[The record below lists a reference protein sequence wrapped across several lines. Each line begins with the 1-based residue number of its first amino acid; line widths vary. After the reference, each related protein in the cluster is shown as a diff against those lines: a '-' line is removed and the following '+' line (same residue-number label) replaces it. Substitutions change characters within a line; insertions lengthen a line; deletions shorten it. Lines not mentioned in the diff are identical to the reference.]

1 MANKKIYNSRLLM
14 LSEIEAKEVDKI
26 VEAIYY
32 FNEEE
37 SQKVINVLE
46 HPSYKPEPIRIV
58 LKSEGGSMYDG
69 LALIDVIEN
78 SKIPIHITAHGCVMS
93 MALNVL
99 VSGHEKYCSKN
110 TTFMYHE
117 GWYSIPESNIQEH
130 KDELQE
136 AERLNELCDNYLI
149 SKTKFTIEILEKI
162 RKSRK
167 NWYFDAN
174 EALKYGVVNKIL

>member
-1 MANKKIYNSRLLM
+1 MARKSLHTSKLLM
-14 LSEIEAKEVDKI
+14 LSEIEDKEVNKVI
-26 VEAIYY
+26 EAIYS

-37 SQKVINVLE
+37 SQKVINIQE
-46 HPSYKPEPIRIV
+46 QPNYIPEPIRIV

-99 VSGHEKYCSKN
+99 VSGHQRFCSKN

-117 GWYSIPESNIQEH
+117 SWYNMPDSGIQEH
-130 KDELQE
+130 KAELKE

-149 SKTKFTIEILEKI
+149 SRTKFTMDVLEKT

-174 EALKYGVVNKIL
+174 EALKYGVVNEII

>member
-1 MANKKIYNSRLLM
+1 MARKSYNSRLLM
-14 LSEIEAKEVDKI
+14 LSDIEDSNVNKI
-26 VEAIYY
+26 IEAIYY

-37 SQKVINVLE
+37 SLKIINTLE
-46 HPSYKPEPIRIV
+46 HPEYKPEPIRIV

-69 LALIDVIEN
+69 LALIDVIDN
-78 SKIPIHITAHGCVMS
+78 SKVPIHITAHGCVMS

-99 VSGHEKYCSKN
+99 VSGHKRFCSKN

-117 GWYSIPESNIQEH
+117 GWYDTGEIAIQEH
-130 KDELQE
+130 KEELKE
-136 AERLNELCDNYLI
+136 AERLNELCDDYLI
-149 SKTKFTIEILEKI
+149 SKTNLTLDILEKI

-174 EALKYGVVNKIL
+174 EALKWGVVNTIL